1 MNYKDC
7 AETILSSIGGES
19 NIKRIYHCATR
30 LRIEAVDIKKIDAK
44 SIEKVSGIAG
54 TNISGKQFQVIIGTD
69 VANVYKEISK
79 IANVSNESNHKEKES
94 IISLIAGIFTPILP
108 AIIGGGMIKALLAL
122 LSAFSLIDTSG
133 QTYAIIALIGDAPF
147 YFLPFLVAYTASQ
160 KFKTNLILSMSF
172 AGVLLYPALSTLGG
186 EAGSV
191 AFFGIPVISATYS
204 SSVIPVILTVWVQS
218 YAEQVF
224 DHIWKPVRSFL
235 KPMLT
240 LLLVAPIMLIAIG
253 PLGTWCGDIMA
264 AGLSWI
270 NDIAPWMPATL
281 MGAFSPLIVMTGMH
295 YSLMPLGFAQM
306 TTIGYITIDLP
317 GMLAANVAQGAAAL
331 CVGFKTKDKQLK
343 ELAFSSGFT
352 AVLGIT
358 EPAMYGVNLKLKKPF
373 YAVMIGGAAG
383 GLYAGLSG
391 LACFAP
397 GSPGLATL
405 PLFIGG
411 VDPMGN
417 LMNALITV
425 AIAFVVAFVV
435 TWILGFEDTQE
446 QVASLK
452 ESLCLHSPLEGTVV
466 ELSTVNDSTFSSGLM
481 GKGCA
486 IQPTNNTVYSPCSGI
501 ITSLFPTKHAIGL
514 TSDDGREILIHVGLN
529 TVRLN
534 GEGFELFVE
543 QGEQV
548 KLGQKLMTFDKETL
562 EKNGFDTI
570 TPVIVLNT
578 KEMESISLSCDSNV
592 DNTKPLFTIY

>member
-7 AETILSSIGGES
+7 AETILASIGGEK
-19 NIKRIYHCATR
+19 NIRKIYHCATR
-30 LRIEAVDIKKIDAK
+30 LRVEVVDIKKIDVK
-44 SIEKVSGIAG
+44 RIEKITGIAG
-54 TNISGKQFQVIIGTD
+54 TNLSGNQFQVIIGTD
-69 VANVYKEISK
+69 VTNVYREISK
-79 IANVSNESNHKEKES
+79 ISNISDESAHKEKES

-133 QTYAIIALIGDAPF
+133 QTFAIISLIGDAPF

-160 KFKTNLILSMSF
+160 KFKSNLIISMSF

-186 EAGSV
+186 EAGTV

-204 SSVIPVILTVWVQS
+204 SSVIPIILTVWIQS
-218 YAEQVF
+218 YAERLF

-240 LLLVAPIMLIAIG
+240 LLLVAPVMLIAIG

-264 AGLSWI
+264 AGLNWI
-270 NDIAPWMPATL
+270 NEIAPWMPATL

-411 VDPMGN
+411 ANPMGN
-417 LMNALITV
+417 LTNALITV
-425 AIAFVVAFVV
+425 AIAFVVTFII
-435 TWILGFEDTQE
+435 TWVIGFEDTVPQNDSISE
-446 QVASLK
+446 PLSIN
-452 ESLCLHSPLEGTVV
+452 SPLEGVV
-466 ELSTVNDSTFSSGLM
+466 VDLATVNDSTFSSGLM

-486 IQPTNNTVYSPCSGI
+486 IQPTDNIVYSPCAGR

-514 TSDDGREILIHVGLN
+514 TSNDGREILIHVGLN

-534 GEGFELFVE
+534 GEGFELFVQ
-543 QGEQV
+543 QGDQV
-548 KLGQKLMTFDKETL
+548 KLGQKLMMFDKEAL

-570 TPVIVLNT
+570 TPVIVLNASETDTISMSGNSKVDKT
-578 KEMESISLSCDSNV
+578 K
-592 DNTKPLFTIY
+592 TLFKIH